1 MTTPLLPG
9 GAGQWLR
16 RSARALAVGAGLAC
30 LSPTTG
36 QAQCNQIVWQDEF
49 NVAGDLSKWRVYEG
63 DGCAEGNCN
72 FGNAELQAY
81 RAANAVV
88 AGGNLTITTRY
99 EPATVGGRNY
109 AYTSAKLFSKTAAGA
124 LQTFKYGRIE
134 ASIKLPS
141 GQGVWPAF
149 WMLPDPG
156 SWPSTGEI
164 DIMEAKHKNPTSVA
178 GTIHYDDGGW
188 HFTGREATGTI
199 DLSAGFHTY
208 AVEWSPNQIKWFID
222 NTLYHTASPKTTSG
236 GSWPFNDGNFYLML
250 NAAVGGPGTGFTG
263 YSNPTPTDFPTTM
276 QVDFVRVY
284 KGSYNYAVLG
294 DETVYQN
301 DTNKTY
307 RLDAVTGATYSWSVP
322 AGATITAGQGTNA
335 IQVSWGSSA
344 GGSVAVTT
352 AVSGCPTGSYSL
364 PVTVS
369 PALQL
374 EKVYEDFEANRFITY
389 ASATGV
395 LTQALTNPVS
405 GGQNTSAKV
414 ARYVRNSSEQYD
426 VISMRNLT
434 VGNANDFV
442 AGRKKIYLDVYST
455 APVGSK
461 VTLQLENST
470 VTTATNFP
478 LGRHSAYRAY
488 TSRQNAWETL
498 EFDLERSIDAGTS
511 IYSIDNVTLLFQ
523 PASSSG
529 ATFYFDNLL
538 VKQQPV
544 PAIVSTDVLINYD
557 GAARIT
563 QNATKTNGAYTANF
577 TNPSAS
583 GVNTSAKVAR
593 YVRNSA
599 EQYDVLFFD
608 AGPTGTIIEDAALF
622 KSQTYQIQAD
632 VYTAAPVGTA
642 VLLNLQNKAAAAGTY
657 PAGRNSTY
665 EARTSV
671 QNAWQTLTFNYV
683 TSPDGGTANVAIDEL
698 AFLFGNNSLTGDT
711 YYVDNIRIVK
721 RAAAPTYAAGT
732 VFENY
737 DATRN
742 LTFLS
747 GTGTYAAVV
756 NTPSASGVNTS
767 AKVGQYARNVT
778 EQYDVLAFRNLL
790 TKDGAA
796 YKRGDKVFALDVYT
810 AAPVGTVISWQLES
824 SADSRPQNY
833 PTGRHSIYQ
842 AVVKQT
848 NAWHTLVFTF
858 ANAPDPSTPDAD
870 VDNSV
875 FLFGPNTLTGYTFYV
890 DNLRSLSNN
899 GTTNAAPSVG
909 LTSPAAGAS
918 FTAPASITISA
929 NAADA
934 DGTVTQVAFYSG
946 STLLGTDTSSPYSY
960 TWTGVAAG
968 SYSLTAVATD
978 NQGASTTSAAVAVTV
993 AAAPSAQ
1000 AIPGKIEAE
1009 SFTAQQG
1016 TQTEPTTDTGGGI
1029 NVDWY
1034 ETGDWLDYAVN
1045 VAAAGQYT
1053 VGFRVA
1059 SANGG
1064 ATLQLRNSAGTVL
1077 GSINVGNTGGW
1088 QSWQTISTTVTLP
1101 AGVQTLR
1108 LYAQASTGCNV
1119 NWLNFSSTA
1128 TNVAPTVSLTSPA
1141 NGATFTAPASITVS
1155 ANAADSDGTVS
1166 KVDFYQGST
1175 LLGTDTSSPYSFSC
1189 TNVAAGSYSLTAR
1202 ATDNAGAVT
1211 TSAAVSVTVSST
1223 TAVNLALNK
1232 PTVTSSTENSGT
1244 PGSAAVDGNTT
1255 STRWSSAF
1263 ADPQWIYVDLGASYN
1278 VSRVKL
1284 TWEAAYGKDYL
1295 VQVSSDAATW
1305 TTIRTVTGNT
1315 TLVNDHTG
1323 LSGTGRYVRL
1333 YGTARAVINGAS
1345 YGYSL
1350 YELEVYGTA
1359 TGGGTGGNGLCTGT
1373 VASGDYSYEV
1383 STTNGTVNWKFI
1395 PLGPIAGSSMALIYV
1410 KVGTG
1415 GYAGYNMTAAGS
1427 NFTFSQAQSAGAALT
1442 FYFTYRV
1449 GTTTAERN
1457 SSATPHSYTAGATC
1471 TGSRPALSTQSAAQ
1485 SAPVLAFPNP
1495 ANEQLTVVLPG
1506 GAASQPYTLTL
1517 TDALGRTVLEQHTQ
1531 QPTTTLDLR
1540 TLRKGVYFLTVRGA
1554 AGVQTQ
1560 RIVKQ

>member
-1 MTTPLLPG
+1 MTTLLLTG
-9 GAGQWLR
+9 RAGQWLR
-16 RSARALAVGAGLAC
+16 RSAQALAAGAGLAA
-30 LSPTTG
+30 LSPSTAL
-36 QAQCNQIVWQDEF
+36 AQCNQIVWQDEF
-49 NVAGDLSKWRVYEG
+49 NTAGDLSKWRVYEG

-81 RAANAVV
+81 RAANAAV
-88 AGGNLTITTRY
+88 AGGYLTITTRY
-99 EPATVGGRNY
+99 EPSTVGGRNY

-124 LQTFKYGRIE
+124 LQTFRYGRIE

-156 SWPSTGEI
+156 NWPSTGEI

-178 GTIHYDDGGW
+178 GTIHYDDNGW
-188 HFTGREATGTI
+188 HFTGREATGTV
-199 DLSAGFHTY
+199 DLSTGFHTY

-263 YSNPTPTDFPTTM
+263 YQNPNPADYPTTM

-344 GGSVAVTT
+344 GGNVTVTT
-352 AVSGCPTGSYSL
+352 AVSGCPTGTYAL
-364 PVTVS
+364 GVTVS

-374 EKVYEDFEANRFITY
+374 EKLYEDFEANRFITY

-414 ARYVRNSSEQYD
+414 AKYVRNTAEQYD
-426 VISMRNLT
+426 VISLRNLT

-461 VTLQLENST
+461 VTLQLENSA

-523 PASSSG
+523 PATNSG

-557 GAARIT
+557 GAARIS
-563 QNATKTNGAYTANF
+563 QNAAKTNGAYTANF
-577 TNPSAS
+577 ANPAAT
-583 GVNTSAKVAR
+583 GVNTSARVAK

-608 AGPTGTIIEDAALF
+608 ATPAGTIIEDAALF
-622 KSQTYQIQAD
+622 KNQTYQIQAD

-642 VLLNLQNKAAAAGTY
+642 VLLNLQNKAAAANTY

-665 EARTSV
+665 EARTTV
-671 QNAWQTLTFNYV
+671 QNQWQTLTFNYV

-721 RAAAPTYAAGT
+721 RAAAPTYAVAAT
-732 VFENY
+732 FENY

-742 LTFLS
+742 LTLLS
-747 GTGTYAAVV
+747 ANGTYAAVV
-756 NTPSASGVNTS
+756 NNPSATGINTS
-767 AKVGQYARNVT
+767 TKVGQYARNAS

-796 YKRGDKVFALDVYT
+796 YKNGDKAFAMDVYT
-810 AAPVGTVISWQLES
+810 SAPAGTVVSWQLES
-824 SADSRPQNY
+824 NAASRPQNY

-858 ANAPDPSTPDAD
+858 ASAPDPGTPDAD

-875 FLFGPNTLTGYTFYV
+875 FLFAPNTLTGATFYI
-890 DNLRSLSNN
+890 DNLRSLTKN
-899 GTTNAAPSVG
+899 GATNAAPSVS
-909 LTSPAAGAS
+909 LTSPVSGAS
-918 FTAPASITISA
+918 FAAPASIGLTASASDSDGSISK
-929 NAADA
+929 
-934 DGTVTQVAFYSG
+934 VEFYNG
-946 STLLGTDTSSPYSY
+946 STLLGTATTSPYSY
-960 TWTGVAAG
+960 TWTGVGAG
-968 SYSLTAVATD
+968 NYSL
-978 NQGASTTSAAVAVTV
+978 SA
-993 AAAPSAQ
+993 
-1000 AIPGKIEAE
+1000 K
-1009 SFTAQQG
+1009 
-1016 TQTEPTTDTGGGI
+1016 
-1029 NVDWY
+1029 
-1034 ETGDWLDYAVN
+1034 
-1045 VAAAGQYT
+1045 
-1053 VGFRVA
+1053 
-1059 SANGG
+1059 
-1064 ATLQLRNSAGTVL
+1064 
-1077 GSINVGNTGGW
+1077 
-1088 QSWQTISTTVTLP
+1088 
-1101 AGVQTLR
+1101 
-1108 LYAQASTGCNV
+1108 
-1119 NWLNFSSTA
+1119 
-1128 TNVAPTVSLTSPA
+1128 
-1141 NGATFTAPASITVS
+1141 
-1155 ANAADSDGTVS
+1155 
-1166 KVDFYQGST
+1166 
-1175 LLGTDTSSPYSFSC
+1175 
-1189 TNVAAGSYSLTAR
+1189 

-1211 TSAAVSVTVSST
+1211 TSAAVSVTVSAAPTAQAIPGKIEAESFSTQSGTQTEATTDTGGGVNVDWFETGDWLDYSVNVAAAGQYTVDFRVASANGGATLQLRNSGGTVLGSINVGNTGGWQNWQTLST
-1223 TAVNLALNK
+1223 TVTLPAGAQTLRLYAAASTGCNVNWLNFTAAAAAPNLALNK
-1232 PTVTSSTENSGT
+1232 PTFTSSTENAGT
-1244 PGSAAVDGNTT
+1244 PGSAAVDGNAT

-1263 ADPQWIYVDLGASYN
+1263 SDPQWLYVDLGASYS

-1284 TWEAAYGKDYL
+1284 TWEGAYGKDYL
-1295 VQVSSDAATW
+1295 VQVSADAATW
-1305 TTIRTVTGNT
+1305 TTIRTVAGNA

-1323 LSGTGRYVRL
+1323 LTGTGRYVRI
-1333 YGTARAVINGAS
+1333 YGTARGTA

-1359 TGGGTGGNGLCTGT
+1359 AGGTNPGGTGLCTGT
-1373 VASGDYSYEV
+1373 VANGDYSYEV
-1383 STTNGTVNWKFI
+1383 STTSGTVSWKFI
-1395 PLGPIAGSSMALIYV
+1395 PLTPIAGSTMALIYV

-1415 GYAGYNMTAAGS
+1415 GYAGYQMTAAGS
-1427 NFTFSQAQSAGAALT
+1427 NFTFSQAQAAGAALS

-1449 GTTTAERN
+1449 GTSTAERN
-1457 SSATPHSYTAGATC
+1457 SSATPHSYTAGSTC
-1471 TGSRPALSTQSAAQ
+1471 TGSRPALASKAARAQ
-1485 SAPVLAFPNP
+1485 AAPLAYPNP
-1495 ANEQLTVVLPG
+1495 VREQLTVPLPTAE
-1506 GAASQPYTLTL
+1506 AATITL
-1517 TDALGRTVLEQHTQ
+1517 TDALGRVVLTQ
-1531 QPTTTLDLR
+1531 TTAAKQATATLDVQALR
-1540 TLRKGVYFLTVRGA
+1540 RGVYQLSVRSA
-1554 AGVQTQ
+1554 TSVQTQ
-1560 RIVKQ
+1560 KIIKE